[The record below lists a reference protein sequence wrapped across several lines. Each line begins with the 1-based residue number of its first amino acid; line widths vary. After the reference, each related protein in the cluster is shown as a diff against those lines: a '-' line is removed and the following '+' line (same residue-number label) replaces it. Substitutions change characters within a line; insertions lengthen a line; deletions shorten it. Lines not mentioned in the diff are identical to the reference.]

1 MSKHSAIRQL
11 ELLAAKVETDEQ
23 QYLKLKERER
33 KAVAAAL
40 LQGASLAEVEAASSL
55 SRSTIYRIRLELMA

>member
-1 MSKHSAIRQL
+1 MSRHSAIRQV
-11 ELLAAKVETDEQ
+11 ELLAQKLETDERD
-23 QYLKLKERER
+23 YRKLKERER
-33 KAVAAAL
+33 KAVANAL

>member
-1 MSKHSAIRQL
+1 MSKYSAIRKL
-11 ELLAAKVETDEQ
+11 ELLGQKVETDEQ
-23 QYLKLKERER
+23 EYRKLKEQER
-33 KAVAAAL
+33 KAVANAL